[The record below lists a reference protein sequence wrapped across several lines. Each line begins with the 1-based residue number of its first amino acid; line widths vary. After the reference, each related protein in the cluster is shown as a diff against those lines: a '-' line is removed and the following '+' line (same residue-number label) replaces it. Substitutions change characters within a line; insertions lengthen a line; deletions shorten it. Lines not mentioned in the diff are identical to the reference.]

1 MLLIRKRGWNFISW
15 QNTDAP
21 LPPAKKIDTDILL
34 VKQTPQHS
42 RDTLRKINT
51 DVAFSKQ
58 TPQHTRNRFKKL
70 AKKDEISFVRKKTV
84 HPRDW
89 LKRKTK
95 ELSNKQKIELI
106 TDRHTDFDPGI
117 IEILQIN
124 IEVLMISNGSKYK
137 IMNHIRF
144 ACS

>member
-58 TPQHTRNRFKKL
+58 TPQHTRNRFKNWQ
-70 AKKDEISFVRKKTV
+70 KKMKFLLLEKK
-84 HPRDW
+84 
-89 LKRKTK
+89 
-95 ELSNKQKIELI
+95 QYIQ
-106 TDRHTDFDPGI
+106 GI
-117 IEILQIN
+117 
-124 IEVLMISNGSKYK
+124 G
-137 IMNHIRF
+137 
-144 ACS
+144 